1 MKNGKKV
8 KRRMRVYLLVI
19 AGLLSFFVYKM
30 SYYWPK
36 IFSNYEEKANLDKKY
51 EGLLR
56 DEKSLTTDILKL
68 KDPDYIARYARE
80 KYMYSKDGEVIIKI
94 VE

>member
-1 MKNGKKV
+1 MKKDKKV
-8 KRRMRVYLLVI
+8 KRRMRVYLVVI

-36 IFSNYEEKANLDKKY
+36 IFNNYEEKKQLDSEY
-51 EGLLR
+51 QALLKE
-56 DEKSLTTDILKL
+56 EKNLTTDILKL

-94 VE
+94 AE

>member
-1 MKNGKKV
+1 MKKNKKV

-19 AGLLSFFVYKM
+19 VGLLSFFVYKM

-36 IFSNYEEKANLDKKY
+36 ILSNYEEKQQLDTKY
-51 EGLLR
+51 ESLLKE
-56 DEKSLTTDILKL
+56 EKNLTTDILKL

>member
-8 KRRMRVYLLVI
+8 KRRMRVYFFVI
-19 AGLLSFFVYKM
+19 VGLLSFLVYKM

-36 IFSNYEEKANLDKKY
+36 IFDNYEEKTKLDSEY
-51 EGLLR
+51 QALLKE
-56 DEKSLTTDILKL
+56 EKNLTTDILKL

-80 KYMYSKDGEVIIKI
+80 KYMYSKDGEIIIKI
-94 VE
+94 TD

>member
-8 KRRMRVYLLVI
+8 KRRMRIYLLVI
-19 AGLLSFFVYKM
+19 VGLLSFFGYKM

-36 IFSNYEEKANLDKKY
+36 IFSNYEEKVTLDRQY
-51 EGLLR
+51 ESLLK

>member
-1 MKNGKKV
+1 MKKSKKV
-8 KRRMRVYLLVI
+8 KRRMRIYII
-19 AGLLSFFVYKM
+19 AIVGLLSFFAYKM

-36 IFSNYEEKANLDKKY
+36 ILSNYEEKQQLDKKY
-51 EGLLR
+51 ESLLK
-56 DEKSLTTDILKL
+56 DEKTLTTDILKL

-94 VE
+94 VD